1 MDSDNGDD
9 WGVQVGGPP
18 IEEILD
24 NQHNNPNVEKKEV
37 DKNNTICLGTRINFP
52 LKLLYQVLFISG
64 KRGSG
69 KSYTAAVLMEEYER
83 LGLQFV
89 CFDALDAHGHLNQL
103 MGVERIEPKPG
114 ESVNMRK
121 LVEKLKKSNKSL
133 IINLSMIPLETQQT
147 MISDYCEA
155 LLETDMGGRGL
166 MTLFEEVQDF
176 VPQIGRPSSFA
187 SIVRLCKLGRASGYG
202 VALISQRPAAVN
214 KEALSQASV
223 YVVHN
228 IINTKD
234 LDALKEQLSFG
245 TDKDNIKKILSGI
258 TYSSPGEAVVYS
270 PEFFK
275 DDGYI
280 VVGKIDTPRRTEHKG
295 SNIEVKSKFS
305 NEGMDNHYN
314 SNETFSPNDYGLNVE
329 ITDFTSS
336 SSFTSPNTMGGS
348 RDVVD
353 VFKYEPEDYLSDYS
367 SKEAEIDSFAS
378 VIPERKINVKDN
390 LGQKRI
396 KLITAIGLISGGI
409 YTVLRSVAKRS

>member
-24 NQHNNPNVEKKEV
+24 NRHNNPNAEKKEV

-103 MGVERIEPKPG
+103 IGVERIEPKPG

-121 LVEKLKKSNKSL
+121 LVEKLKRSNKSL
-133 IINLSMIPLETQQT
+133 IINLSMIPLEAQQI

-155 LLETDMGGRGL
+155 LLETDIGGRGL
-166 MTLFEEVQDF
+166 MTMFEEVQDF
-176 VPQIGRPSSFA
+176 VPQMGRPSSFA

-214 KEALSQASV
+214 KEALSQASI

-245 TDKDNIKKILSGI
+245 TDKDSIKKILQGI

-275 DDGYI
+275 DEGYI

-305 NEGMDNHYN
+305 NEGMENHYN
-314 SNETFSPNDYGLNVE
+314 SNENFSPNDYGLNVE
-329 ITDFTSS
+329 ITDFSS
-336 SSFTSPNTMGGS
+336 SNSFTSPTTMGGG

-353 VFKYEPEDYLSDYS
+353 VFKYEPENYLSDYS

-378 VIPERKINVKDN
+378 VIPERIIDVKEN